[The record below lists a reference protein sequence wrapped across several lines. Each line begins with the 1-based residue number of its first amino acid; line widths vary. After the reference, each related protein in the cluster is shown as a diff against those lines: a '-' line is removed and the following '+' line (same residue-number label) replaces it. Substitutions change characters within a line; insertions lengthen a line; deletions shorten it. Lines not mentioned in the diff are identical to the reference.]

1 MEWTTKVAK
10 NRCENNKN
18 WTSDKEPLNKG
29 LMRDGWWWQISVIM
43 CPTTVSQSLYSH
55 LLFPNICISSA
66 YITSVK
72 SENAILYSFIIAAAT
87 VVNSLTNKQK
97 TVNYSCWDFFKKL
110 NLSSFILPGLQH
122 IGEFSCL
129 VPMICFMTHTHTH
142 PFNGPFS
149 GTTRVSRYQ
158 KGKSNLDF
166 TEARDSEC
174 QWHQLGHMQVC
185 TLLQTDNHASNPP
198 LSFLQAGC
206 PSCRPTNSV
215 KALQCYPL
223 FYDMLHIYSAAWHCT
238 SCIKWKGLTNE
249 RNIHAHLCIF
259 SLTSN
264 MEWHVLH
271 LVTEDLPSD
280 FYTAS
285 LTCYYFIANTLINAA
300 TATTIFPSL

>member
-1 MEWTTKVAK
+1 MTNIWVIISVNSCCPNRHTHNWTEYVPWSGPQRWPK

-29 LMRDGWWWQISVIM
+29 LMCDGWWWQISVIM

-66 YITSVK
+66 SITSVK

-142 PFNGPFS
+142 TP
-149 GTTRVSRYQ
+149 V
-158 KGKSNLDF
+158 
-166 TEARDSEC
+166 
-174 QWHQLGHMQVC
+174 
-185 TLLQTDNHASNPP
+185 
-198 LSFLQAGC
+198 
-206 PSCRPTNSV
+206 
-215 KALQCYPL
+215 
-223 FYDMLHIYSAAWHCT
+223 
-238 SCIKWKGLTNE
+238 
-249 RNIHAHLCIF
+249 
-259 SLTSN
+259 
-264 MEWHVLH
+264 
-271 LVTEDLPSD
+271 
-280 FYTAS
+280 
-285 LTCYYFIANTLINAA
+285 
-300 TATTIFPSL
+300 